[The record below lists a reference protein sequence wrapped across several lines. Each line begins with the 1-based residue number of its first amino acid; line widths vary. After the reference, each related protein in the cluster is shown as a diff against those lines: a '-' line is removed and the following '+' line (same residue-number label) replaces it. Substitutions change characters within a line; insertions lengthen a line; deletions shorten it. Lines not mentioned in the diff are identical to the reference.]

1 MGLERAKG
9 DNERFPALW
18 SDVKCFGVEIFGVAI
33 FGLAIFGFALHR
45 GFVATNHAKA
55 SAN

>member
-9 DNERFPALW
+9 DNERFPAFW